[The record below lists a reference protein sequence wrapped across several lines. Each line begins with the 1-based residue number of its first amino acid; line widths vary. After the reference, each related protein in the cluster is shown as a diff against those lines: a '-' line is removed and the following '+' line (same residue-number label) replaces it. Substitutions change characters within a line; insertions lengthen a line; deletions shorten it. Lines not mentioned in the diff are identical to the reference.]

1 MGEEQI
7 QLIPS
12 TSTCPLPVNDEDHLE
27 AIKAQLENYECPTAG
42 PTTCAQSDLRSH
54 FNGQEANKLCSFVCP
69 NVESTD
75 PNDLN
80 SGYVCHDTNHQTKQY
95 NWCCMS
101 PGKTIKECSEL
112 PEGPTLVFSPPE
124 TDDPIERPIQP
135 LQPQQPS
142 DIAERPEP
150 VNNEAEIIQPVQ
162 SGASGKH
169 G

>member
-69 NVESTD
+69 NVEIAD

-80 SGYVCHDTNHQTKQY
+80 SGYVCHDTNHRTRQY

-101 PGKTIKECSEL
+101 PGKTIPECTEL
-112 PEGPTLVFSPPE
+112 PEGTELPFLGTTNTME
-124 TDDPIERPIQP
+124 GRIQP

-150 VNNEAEIIQPVQ
+150 VN
-162 SGASGKH
+162 
-169 G
+169 